1 MEIRETSDNTLFL
14 SAFNSG
20 NVPGEKKKCNITL
33 AFNLQPD
40 KNVNV
45 HQKELQ

>member
-20 NVPGEKKKCNITL
+20 NVPGEEKKMW
-33 AFNLQPD
+33 
-40 KNVNV
+40 
-45 HQKELQ
+45 

>member
-20 NVPGEKKKCNITL
+20 NISGEEKKK
-33 AFNLQPD
+33 Q
-40 KNVNV
+40 NVII
-45 HQKELQ
+45 

>member
-20 NVPGEKKKCNITL
+20 NIPGEEKKTKT
-33 AFNLQPD
+33 
-40 KNVNV
+40 
-45 HQKELQ
+45 

>member
-20 NVPGEKKKCNITL
+20 NVPGEKKK
-33 AFNLQPD
+33 
-40 KNVNV
+40 NVI
-45 HQKELQ
+45 

>member
-20 NVPGEKKKCNITL
+20 NIPGEEKKN
-33 AFNLQPD
+33 
-40 KNVNV
+40 KNVMI
-45 HQKELQ
+45 

>member
-20 NVPGEKKKCNITL
+20 NIPGVEKKK
-33 AFNLQPD
+33 Q
-40 KNVNV
+40 NVII
-45 HQKELQ
+45 